1 MSYQPDIFAIVL
13 LLLLTLLLNWA
24 CRTLPKEKWQFFAV
38 IPRTK
43 QADGFWDSRN
53 FTWYGALSAVAF
65 MLASSLVVLLTSTI
79 NINPT
84 FVITSFVSLTA
95 ISLLASKHVARLVE
109 RMHNTF
115 TIGGA
120 VFVVVLV
127 APWLLVGCNLLMP
140 KLGLGASLNKTELLA
155 LLSAIAVAYVYG
167 EGIGRIA
174 CISFGC
180 CYGKRVDNLTGFSY
194 QVFSRLNFVFYGST
208 KKIAYAAAMEGVA
221 VVPIQAITSFIY
233 FVTGTIGFC
242 LFMRGH
248 YASALVIVM
257 LISQGWRFTSEF
269 MRADFRGAG
278 KITAYQWMAALTAVL
293 CVMYAVYFYQ
303 APGVIANP
311 MTPSLEQ
318 GLIGLW
324 SPGNFIFVQL
334 IGLYIFWTTGKS
346 TVTRSRMA
354 MYLATD

>member
-1 MSYQPDIFAIVL
+1 MSYQSDIFALGL
-13 LLLLTLLLNWA
+13 LFLLTLLLNWA

-43 QADGFWDSRN
+43 RADGFWDSRN

-65 MLASSLVVLLTSTI
+65 MFAFSLVVLMTSAI

-84 FVITSFVSLTA
+84 FVIASFISLTFIA
-95 ISLLASKHVARLVE
+95 LLASKHVARMVE

-120 VFVVVLV
+120 VFVVVLL
-127 APWLLVGCNLLMP
+127 APWLLVGCNLLLPQM
-140 KLGLGASLNKTELLA
+140 GLGMGLSKTELLA

-180 CYGKRVDNLTGFSY
+180 CYGKRVDNLTGYSY

-221 VVPIQAITSFIY
+221 VVPIQAITSLIY
-233 FVTGTIGFC
+233 FITGSIGFC

-248 YASALVIVM
+248 YASALIVVM
-257 LISQGWRFTSEF
+257 LISQGWRFASEF

-278 KITAYQWMAALTAVL
+278 KITAYQWMAALTALL
-293 CVMYAVYFYQ
+293 CVIYAVYFYE
-303 APGVIANP
+303 APSAILNP
-311 MTPSLEQ
+311 MTPSLQQ
-318 GLIGLW
+318 GLLGLW